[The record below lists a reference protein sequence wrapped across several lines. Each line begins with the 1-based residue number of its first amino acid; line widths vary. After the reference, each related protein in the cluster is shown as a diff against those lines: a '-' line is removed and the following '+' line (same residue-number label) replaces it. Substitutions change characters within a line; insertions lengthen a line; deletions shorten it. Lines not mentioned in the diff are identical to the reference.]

1 MGRRPWPSYPPRDR
15 LPSDHVN
22 CLQPSSTRLVTVGNS
37 LAHGLTGLAGGR
49 DSSSVFRRAAPTCL
63 VLLAAALA
71 ASGCGSGSPS
81 TASTRTS
88 SFTAAKVLSRAQ
100 VIAQA
105 DAICRQL
112 NVQLRA
118 HVGSGESPRQL
129 AQEIPP
135 RVTLEQRS
143 VQELGKLAAPSSV
156 ASALQTIVVY
166 RRALAQELA
175 QLGDDAKLDDT
186 AAIRRLAASKAQS
199 HLQLRRFAT
208 AAGFSDCAHL
218 G

>member
-1 MGRRPWPSYPPRDR
+1 M
-15 LPSDHVN
+15 
-22 CLQPSSTRLVTVGNS
+22 
-37 LAHGLTGLAGGR
+37 
-49 DSSSVFRRAAPTCL
+49 FRRAAPSCL

-81 TASTRTS
+81 TASTGTS
-88 SFTAAKVLSRAQ
+88 SSTTAKVLSRTQA
-100 VIAQA
+100 IAQA

-135 RVTLEQRS
+135 RAALEQRT
-143 VQELGKLAAPSSV
+143 VQELGKLAAPTSV

-166 RRALAQELA
+166 RRTLAQELA
-175 QLGDDAKLDDT
+175 QLGEDAKRDDT
-186 AAIRRLAASKAQS
+186 AAIRRLGASKAKS
-199 HLQLRRFAT
+199 HLQLSRFAT
-208 AAGFSDCAHL
+208 AAGFSDCARL